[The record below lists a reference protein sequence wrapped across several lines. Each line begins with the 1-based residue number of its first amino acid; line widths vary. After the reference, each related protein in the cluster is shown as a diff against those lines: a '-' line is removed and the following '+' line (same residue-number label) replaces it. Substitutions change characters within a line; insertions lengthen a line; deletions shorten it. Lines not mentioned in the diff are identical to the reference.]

1 MLEIHALSKVYPN
14 GTHALD
20 SISLT
25 VGEGEIV
32 AIIGGSGC
40 GKSTLLRLLAGLEK
54 PSRGHI
60 KLDNADLSEPNARV
74 NIVFQEPR
82 LFPWLTVADNIGFG
96 LQHLDKD
103 ERNSRVQTALDKVG
117 LRDYGQRWIKELS
130 GGQAQ
135 RVALARALVTEPS
148 VLLLDEPFSALDA
161 MTRADLQDHLV
172 DLWTDQG
179 STMLLVT
186 HDIEEAVV
194 LADRVVVMCPW
205 PGRILEELTIDL
217 PRKRHRS
224 STEVEELKRRLGQ
237 LLEESLRESKRTQ
250 TR

>member
-1 MLEIHALSKVYPN
+1 MLDIHALSKVYPN

-74 NIVFQEPR
+74 NIVYQEPR

-96 LQHLDKD
+96 LQHLDKQA
-103 ERNSRVQTALDKVG
+103 RNSRVQTALYKVG
-117 LRDYGQRWIKELS
+117 LPDYGQRWIKELS

-205 PGRILEELTIDL
+205 PGRILDELKIDL
-217 PRKRHRS
+217 PRKRDRS
-224 STEVEELKRRLGQ
+224 SPQVEELKRRLGQ
-237 LLEESLRESKRTQ
+237 LLQESLRESKRTQ
-250 TR
+250 AR